1 MNWVRQEASS
11 YSYVAVKKEK
21 KKKNLKQ
28 ETLVGGYDAE
38 WEKVEE

>member
-21 KKKNLKQ
+21 KNLKQ
-28 ETLVGGYDAE
+28 ETLVGGYDTE